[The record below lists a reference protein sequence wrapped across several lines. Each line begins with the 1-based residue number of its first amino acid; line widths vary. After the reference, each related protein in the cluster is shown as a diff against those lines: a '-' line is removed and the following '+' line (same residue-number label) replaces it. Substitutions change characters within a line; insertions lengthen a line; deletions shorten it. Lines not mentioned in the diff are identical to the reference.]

1 LKSKTEKSRKVWTKS
16 LGKTFNSTL
25 RSTEHSMT
33 FSSTRIGQV
42 GLSLVFSVLVASC
55 NKEEFYLAE
64 EFLVGEDAYCFKEG
78 PDLASCLQLADRCQP
93 SYLDSEDESVAPE
106 FFVCLANPNFVPVDD
121 GSSTTGGVD
130 DGSTTGGVD
139 DGSTTGGVDDGST
152 TGGTSGGSSAGGA
165 NGGSSAGGANGG
177 SSAGGTDGG
186 STAGGSDDGSTG
198 SVDPAAPPTIE
209 ETVAA
214 KCSNLDAQY
223 LWTKKIVKK
232 NKETIES
239 KVKVCHMTGNNSSHT
254 IVIACPALKAHVKH
268 HDDYIGA
275 CK

>member
-1 LKSKTEKSRKVWTKS
+1 
-16 LGKTFNSTL
+16 
-25 RSTEHSMT
+25 MT

-42 GLSLVFSVLVASC
+42 GLTLVFSVLVASC

-121 GSSTTGGVD
+121 GSSTTGG
-130 DGSTTGGVD
+130 
-139 DGSTTGGVDDGST
+139 
-152 TGGTSGGSSAGGA
+152 TSGGSS
-165 NGGSSAGGANGG
+165 NGGV
-177 SSAGGTDGG
+177 
-186 STAGGSDDGSTG
+186 DDGSTG
-198 SVDPAAPPTIE
+198 SVDPVAPPTIE

-232 NKETIES
+232 KKETIES

-254 IVIACPALKAHVKH
+254 IVIACPALRAHVKH

>member
-1 LKSKTEKSRKVWTKS
+1 
-16 LGKTFNSTL
+16 
-25 RSTEHSMT
+25 MT

-42 GLSLVFSVLVASC
+42 GLTLVFSVLVASC

-121 GSSTTGGVD
+121 GGSTTGGVD
-130 DGSTTGGVD
+130 DGSSTGGVDGGSTTGGVD
-139 DGSTTGGVDDGST
+139 DGSTTGGVDGGSTTGGVDDGSST
-152 TGGTSGGSSAGGA
+152 GGTNGGSSTGGTSGGSSAGGT
-165 NGGSSAGGANGG
+165 NGG
-177 SSAGGTDGG
+177 SSAGGTNG
-186 STAGGSDDGSTG
+186 GSTG

-232 NKETIES
+232 KKETIES

-275 CK
+275 CKE